1 MFPVTMITE
10 EVDAIDNKMMTLLT
24 FHCPSSMCLDVV
36 DIIYMTD
43 LQICG
48 PLGCVFQ
55 YSCAADYADYEIGCN
70 TEIFR

>member
-1 MFPVTMITE
+1 
-10 EVDAIDNKMMTLLT
+10 
-24 FHCPSSMCLDVV
+24 MCLDVV